1 MKTILHITTKD
12 DWERA
17 TLKGTYEAP
26 SLSSEGFIHCS
37 TPRQI
42 VATANRYYRGA
53 NDLVLLVIDE
63 SAVSAKLR
71 YEPPAGAH
79 SNPNDLFPHVYGPIS
94 LDAVVKVVD
103 LPPDADGNF
112 ELPEGIT

>member
-12 DWERA
+12 DWDRA
-17 TLKGTYEAP
+17 KRKGTYEAP

-53 NDLVLLVIDE
+53 TDLLLLVIDE
-63 SAVSAKLR
+63 SSVSAKLK
-71 YEPPAGAH
+71 YEPPAGAQ
-79 SNPNDLFPHVYGPIS
+79 SNQNDLFPHVYGPIS
-94 LDAVVKVVD
+94 LDAVVEIID
-103 LPPDADGNF
+103 FPPGADGTF
-112 ELPEGIT
+112 ELPESVT